1 MLANLTD
8 LECTFFNPKLNFL
21 EHNQLKL
28 GIIHKKNNRKVDAY
42 LYPHRFFYMVGWH
55 QVVYILAYYNLFR
68 TYDTINL
75 KALIFLMLPLGRC
88 DITTGD
94 TSTQEI
100 STTGGGQKSP
110 TDRTTTLKNILSFH
124 MD

>member
-1 MLANLTD
+1 M
-8 LECTFFNPKLNFL
+8 KS
-21 EHNQLKL
+21 
-28 GIIHKKNNRKVDAY
+28 GIIHKKEQQESRRIFIYALV
-42 LYPHRFFYMVGWH
+42 FYMVGWH